1 MMIDFADLRNR
12 ILYGE
17 GEEESSS
24 EPSSLSKELFLDQPI
39 TGFATILGGATIAFC
54 GLDKMKFELLGQ
66 YRIPVF
72 IGLGVAP
79 LMFGLGRLTRGF
91 SAQNEIDRY
100 ENLVAAAENAVR
112 EVESEAEEKSAEEE
126 TKQAQNNDYHF
137 DLLWDGVERHHI
149 PTATAET
156 VTFGAMGD
164 YGAAIGQE
172 QFAFRPED
180 DGLRGPRPSWDSSQ
194 WGY

>member
-1 MMIDFADLRNR
+1 MIDFADLRNR

-17 GEEESSS
+17 GEEEETS
-24 EPSSLSKELFLDQPI
+24 EPSSMSKELFLEQPL
-39 TGFATILGGATIAFC
+39 TGFATILGGATVAFC

-66 YRIPVF
+66 YRMPVF

-91 SAQNEIDRY
+91 NAQDQISRY
-100 ENLVAAAENAVR
+100 ENLVMAAESAVR
-112 EVESEAEEKSAEEE
+112 AAESEAEEKAAEEQQQE
-126 TKQAQNNDYHF
+126 AQENDYQY
-137 DLLWDGVERHHI
+137 DLLWDGVERHHT

-156 VTFGAMGD
+156 LTFGAMGD

-172 QFAFRPED
+172 QFAFRPESES
-180 DGLRGPRPSWDSSQ
+180 LRGPRRSFEGDL